1 MTLRRASIPAAA
13 ALCFLLTGL
22 VVSRAHPDLAR
33 IVWTVGLVVI
43 GLPLVGRTV
52 IGLFRGHFTADVV
65 ASLAIA
71 TALLLQQPLAGL
83 VVALMQTGG
92 EALESLAAR
101 RAGAALRALE
111 ADAPQIA
118 HLRRGA
124 TTEDVSADAIEP
136 GDTLLVRPGEMVPCD
151 GMIEAGESAV
161 DLSRVNGE
169 SVPLHGRPGIKVRSG
184 SLVIDGPITLRATAR
199 ASESLYAGIVALVR
213 EAQESKA
220 PFQRLADRT
229 AVWFTPVTLA
239 LCAVAWLASRDSM
252 RVLAVL
258 VVATPCPLI
267 LAAPVAFVGGINRAA
282 GRGIVVRHGGALEAL
297 ATVNVAVF
305 DKTGT
310 LTQGRPTLAATQPLA
325 GIDEQA
331 LLGLA
336 ASVEAGIAHPLAQA
350 VVAAAHARGV
360 PLEPAVRVRES
371 PGRGVAGFVAGHEVI
386 VGARSLV
393 LEALGG
399 QVGAA
404 PPNGGNGVQHA
415 LVAVDGRLWGALV
428 FDDPPRPGIRET
440 LDRLA
445 RLGIQRQILLSG
457 DHAETAARIGSALGF
472 TEILGDELPAG
483 KTDRIRRLLSE
494 GNRVLMVGDGINDAP
509 ALSAATVGVA
519 VARHGGG
526 IAAEAADVVLLNQ
539 DTGRVADAVE
549 IGRRTFRIAR
559 QSVGIGLGLSAVAM
573 LFAAAGMIAPVA
585 GAVLQEGIDV
595 AVIVNA
601 LRVAVSPGLRPSS

>member
-1 MTLRRASIPAAA
+1 MTPRRASIPAAA
-13 ALCFLLTGL
+13 ALIFLLTGL
-22 VVSRAHPDLAR
+22 VLIRAHPDAAR
-33 IVWTVGLVVI
+33 AVWTTGLVVI
-43 GLPLVGRTV
+43 GLPLVGRTA
-52 IGLFRGHFTADVV
+52 IGLFRGRFTADLV
-65 ASLAIA
+65 ASLAIVA
-71 TALLLQQPLAGL
+71 ALLLHQPLAGM

-111 ADAPQIA
+111 AEAPQIA
-118 HLRRGA
+118 HLVRGA
-124 TTEDVSADAIEP
+124 TIEDVPADTIEP

-169 SVPLHGRPGIKVRSG
+169 SVPVHGRPGIELRSG

-199 ASESLYAGIVALVR
+199 ASDSLYAGIVALVR

-220 PFQRLADRT
+220 PFQRLADRA
-229 AVWFTPVTLA
+229 AVWFTPLTLA
-239 LCAVAWLASRDSM
+239 LCAVAWLVSRDAM

-310 LTQGRPTLAATQPLA
+310 LTQGRPTLTATEPVT
-325 GIDEQA
+325 GIDEQT
-331 LLGLA
+331 LLGVA

-350 VVAAAHARGV
+350 VVAAALARGL
-360 PLEPAVRVRES
+360 PLEPATGVRES
-371 PGRGVAGFVAGHEVI
+371 PGRGVAGIVAGHQVI

-393 LEALGG
+393 LEALDG
-399 QVGAA
+399 QVDLT
-404 PPNGGNGVQHA
+404 PPTGGNGVQHA
-415 LVAVDGRLWGALV
+415 LVAVDGRLWGTLV

-440 LDRLA
+440 LDRLT
-445 RLGIQRQILLSG
+445 RFGIQRHILLSG
-457 DHAETAARIGSALGF
+457 DHGETVARIGLALGF
-472 TEILGDELPAG
+472 REIVGDELPAG
-483 KTDRIRRLLSE
+483 KTDRIRRLLSD

-526 IAAEAADVVLLNQ
+526 IAAEAADVVLLNE
-539 DTGRVADAVE
+539 DTGRIADAVE
-549 IGRRTFRIAR
+549 IGRWTLHIAR
-559 QSVGIGLGLSAVAM
+559 QSVGIGLGLSGVAM
-573 LFAAAGMIAPVA
+573 LFAAAGMITPVA

-595 AVIVNA
+595 AVILNA
-601 LRVAVSPGLRPSS
+601 LRAAIGPGLRASS